1 MIAQRVTECR
11 RTSPEPEV
19 GDSLLKA
26 GPLFARPTPML
37 CWHRT
42 NVRSKQGPLEA
53 LMGEIHQDC
62 RIATGLGRAADGQK
76 GGLDYLGAV
85 KDQQGMAV
93 EHGTGDCAATSSGP
107 LLILAGAGS
116 GKTNTLAYRVAHLA
130 FRGADPQ
137 RMLLATFSRRAA
149 AAIERRAGQLL
160 NGILG
165 AASSRPPHA
174 FPWSGTFHSIG
185 ARLLREYAP
194 RVGLHASFSIHDRT
208 DSEDLIAIVGDDP

>member
-1 MIAQRVTECR
+1 AQSLTECR

-62 RIATGLGRAADGQK
+62 RIATGFGRAVARQK
-76 GGLDYLGAV
+76 GRLGFLAALN
-85 KDQQGMAV
+85 DQQRIAV

-116 GKTNTLAYRVAHLA
+116 GKTNTLAYRVAHPA
-130 FRGADPQ
+130 FRGADPH
-137 RMLLATFSRRAA
+137 RMLLATFFLRAA
-149 AAIERRAGQLL
+149 TAMD
-160 NGILG
+160 
-165 AASSRPPHA
+165 
-174 FPWSGTFHSIG
+174 
-185 ARLLREYAP
+185 RL
-194 RVGLHASFSIHDRT
+194 S
-208 DSEDLIAIVGDDP
+208 